1 MKRSR
6 QQTTQFLPPS
16 KANSK
21 SSVKHWFLVI
31 CRVEIASVLSEK
43 PKEDLSGLRT
53 KCKKKTALFCW
64 KMQMMHLKMFP
75 S

>member
-6 QQTTQFLPPS
+6 QQTTQFSPPS

-21 SSVKHWFLVI
+21 SSVKNWFLVI
-31 CRVEIASVLSEK
+31 CRVEIASSQKK
-43 PKEDLSGLRT
+43 PKEDFSGLRT
-53 KCKKKTALFCW
+53 KCKKKNRIILLENANDA
-64 KMQMMHLKMFP
+64 